1 MAEEIPN
8 IKTETTQ
15 ETPLNLNT
23 EENITEDDKSDNGLS
38 QISEKKVNKM
48 KKSHSKKK
56 KKKKKKDQ
64 ISPINK
70 EETVIKDIFE
80 PIPEKRDERVPNEI
94 RKYDYI
100 YSPRTTY

>member
-56 KKKKKKDQ
+56 IKKK
-64 ISPINK
+64 NK
-70 EETVIKDIFE
+70 LIFF
-80 PIPEKRDERVPNEI
+80 KNGL
-94 RKYDYI
+94 KHK
-100 YSPRTTY
+100 

>member
-56 KKKKKKDQ
+56 IKKKKKK
-64 ISPINK
+64 K
-70 EETVIKDIFE
+70 K
-80 PIPEKRDERVPNEI
+80 KRPNF
-94 RKYDYI
+94 
-100 YSPRTTY
+100 SN